1 MPLLHCKMD
10 TKGYWWRLYNAY
22 EVERWQPHI
31 EKLPRGE
38 VKPPLHVQFTLK
50 EVQQDIDE
58 VLTVLVVNP
67 CQPNCPWTG
76 RENSTAP
83 VWWIFFG
90 LPFVALLD
98 INNLTHHTLPVFK
111 SIGKTI
117 RDNKMAY
124 HELKSLTRVVT
135 YFSCF
140 LWALMYHVVKS
151 NILFC
156 VSLFFCELWKV
167 L

>member
-10 TKGYWWRLYNAY
+10 TTGYWWRLYSAS
-22 EVERWQPHI
+22 EVERWQPHL
-31 EKLPRGE
+31 EKLLRGE
-38 VKPPLHVQFTLK
+38 VKPQLHVQFTLK
-50 EVQQDIDE
+50 EVLQDIDQ
-58 VLTVLVVNP
+58 VPTVFVVNP
-67 CQPNCPWTG
+67 RQPNCPWTG

-83 VWWIFFG
+83 LWWIFFAC
-90 LPFVALLD
+90 LLLLCWVSLIWSTIHFQYSRALAKQSE
-98 INNLTHHTLPVFK
+98 TA
-111 SIGKTI
+111 
-117 RDNKMAY
+117 KMAY